1 MDGKRWKWPPRRRR
15 IRRNPA
21 AAAVVAAAA
30 VAVVGHVEPL
40 LGVGRGRSLR
50 AAARF
55 SELPVHLDTDPR
67 HHSGS
72 DGVKWT
78 AISAA
83 GAVAVAAAADAE
95 EPEGVVETEWKGG
108 RRWWR

>member
-1 MDGKRWKWPPRRRR
+1 MDEKRRKWPPRRRR

-21 AAAVVAAAA
+21 AAAVVAAVAA
-30 VAVVGHVEPL
+30 AVVGRVEPL

-50 AAARF
+50 AAAGF
-55 SELPVHLDTDPR
+55 SELPVHFDTDPR

-83 GAVAVAAAADAE
+83 GAVAVAAADAE